1 MIANL
6 HKLLLINVL
15 ILTFTTSVF
24 AQTDVVEKKK
34 KPTAK
39 QQDEGFSNSDLKERK
54 KEKKAKKSKE
64 ETKKDGKTEKKKTD
78 AKESKDKDAKAKK
91 DAASKKESKDKD
103 ADKKAASSK
112 GKAGDSKKADTK
124 TSKVTK
130 DAKKK
135 KVEKKTKVRQISLS
149 GSYVDLV
156 QPVSF
161 DPTSLILGGSPA
173 KQRSFYKLCKFLED
187 FEENEQFKHV
197 VFDLSAGVSMNS
209 AQLDELTR
217 RLEKLGESGKKL
229 YAWLENASNV
239 QMAIAACCDEVFLAD
254 LGSVDMPSM
263 AMQSIFYKDAM
274 DLVGVKASVVRAGD
288 FKGAVEPY
296 VNPKMSTHLR
306 EHYVQMLETMND
318 ALIDR
323 LAKGRGLKHAD
334 IRKLQA
340 KRALLPKDALAA
352 GIVDELAPYGSM
364 KETISD
370 KIGDDVEWITAKQAA
385 KRQVNMFQLM
395 GQMMSGPT
403 SSRSRLRGDTIAVL
417 HLSGAIVDGKKAVGG
432 SIVSGPTVD
441 LVNKLIEEEKIK
453 GVVVRVN
460 SPGGSA
466 TASEAVRQALV
477 RLAEA
482 KPTVVSMGNM
492 AASGGYWISC
502 IDAPVYAEK
511 GTLTGSIGV
520 FSMKLSAGALMRRVG
535 VNMEAITLDDS
546 AAIFAMDRPW
556 NESDNE
562 SLQEM
567 IDFIY
572 DKFLALVSDARG
584 IKLKKL
590 RKLAGGRVWSGTQ
603 AKQNKLVDQ
612 LGGVDDCVAFLAK
625 KAKLE
630 DYKVIHRP
638 IARSGL
644 DLSDLLS
651 SGGEE
656 EIWSG
661 ISKATLQLLERRGL
675 SLETTRLLLRDG
687 LTNDGLP
694 TVWALSP
701 IEFSIR

>member
-6 HKLLLINVL
+6 HKSLLINAL
-15 ILTFTTSVF
+15 ILAFAASAF
-24 AQTDVVEKKK
+24 AQTDVAEQKEK
-34 KPTAK
+34 PQTK
-39 QQDEGFSNSDLKERK
+39 QEDEGFSNSDLKDRK
-54 KEKKAKKSKE
+54 KDKKKEESKKEAKQEDKSDKKKADTKKSKD
-64 ETKKDGKTEKKKTD
+64 KGAKD
-78 AKESKDKDAKAKK
+78 KK
-91 DAASKKESKDKD
+91 DADSKKDSKEKT
-103 ADKKAASSK
+103 ADKKAASSEDK
-112 GKAGDSKKADTK
+112 TSDSKKADAKSSKTK
-124 TSKVTK
+124 KEE
-130 DAKKK
+130 KKK
-135 KVEKKTKVRQISLS
+135 EEEKKTKVRQISLS

-187 FEENEQFKHV
+187 FEENDKFEHV
-197 VFDLSAGVSMNS
+197 VFDLSAGVAMNS

-239 QMAIAACCDEVFLAD
+239 QLAIAACCDEVFLAD

-263 AMQSIFYKDAM
+263 AMQSMFYKDAM
-274 DLVGVKASVVRAGD
+274 DLLGVKASVVRAGD

-296 VNPKMSTHLR
+296 VNPKMSSHLR
-306 EHYVQMLETMND
+306 EHYVKMLETMND
-318 ALIDR
+318 AMIDR

-334 IRKLQA
+334 VRKLQA

-352 GIVDELAPYGSM
+352 GIVDELDPYGTM
-364 KETISD
+364 KETISG

-385 KRQVNMFQLM
+385 QRQVNMFQLM
-395 GQMMSGPT
+395 GQMMSGPS
-403 SSRSRLRGDTIAVL
+403 SSRSRLRSDTIAVL
-417 HLSGAIVDGKKAVGG
+417 HLSGAIVDGKKSAGG
-432 SIVSGPTVD
+432 SIVSGPTVE

-453 GVVVRVN
+453 GVVVRIN

-466 TASEAVRQALV
+466 TASEAIRQALV
-477 RLAEA
+477 KLVEA
-482 KPTVVSMGNM
+482 KPTVVSMGDM

-556 NESDNE
+556 NDKDNE
-562 SLQEM
+562 SLQGM

-584 IKLKKL
+584 IKLKRL

-612 LGGVDDCVAFLAK
+612 LGGVDDCLAFLAK

-638 IARSGL
+638 VSRSGL

-661 ISKATLQLLERRGL
+661 LSKATLQLLERRGL
-675 SLETTRLLLRDG
+675 SLETTRLLLQDG

-694 TVWALSP
+694 TVWAISP